1 MVRYRDGTT
10 EEFDNLVHDKW
21 RYEGFRDLVRAI
33 REDAPPLCTP
43 RLARSQTLTVNVMHD
58 SCPESGVIPEEYVAE
73 TEDWEIFP
81 PGTKGKF
88 RHIRGLD
95 EYMRVAIEEW
105 SFLSEMGIPWARTSR
120 QKSVDA
126 GRYVR
131 FPGTAV

>member
-1 MVRYRDGTT
+1 
-10 EEFDNLVHDKW
+10 
-21 RYEGFRDLVRAI
+21 
-33 REDAPPLCTP
+33 
-43 RLARSQTLTVNVMHD
+43 MHD